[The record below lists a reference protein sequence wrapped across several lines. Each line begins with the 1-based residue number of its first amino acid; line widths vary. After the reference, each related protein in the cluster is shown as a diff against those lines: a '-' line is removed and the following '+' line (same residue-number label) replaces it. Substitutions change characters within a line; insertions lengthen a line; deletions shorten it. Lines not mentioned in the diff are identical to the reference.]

1 MNFLEAGW
9 LKALFFVYFHSFS
22 QISSQDFIQSKT
34 DSIKLQFLIWIIIWE
49 FLGDFSKNYAGGRQM
64 FKILEKWENIE
75 FKMLGVVKN

>member
-49 FLGDFSKNYAGGRQM
+49 FVGDFSKN
-64 FKILEKWENIE
+64 
-75 FKMLGVVKN
+75 